1 MVIVSSANESS
12 LVIRLQKNQ
21 KIGIKNDAVGNSIVT
36 VETVAPKEKLLV
48 IVAYR
53 DRAEHKKVFL
63 AEMNEYLTR
72 KVQSLKFNTRTIF

>member
-36 VETVAPKEKLLV
+36 VETVASKEKLLV

-63 AEMNEYLTR
+63 EEMNEYLTR
-72 KVQSLKFNTRTIF
+72 KVQSLKFNTRAFF